1 MTRRV
6 KIIIFFLSAA
16 LVLAAADLYVTFF
29 VPASRAGG
37 KKAVNIQKGT
47 SFRVIAA
54 DLEEKGI
61 IRSADSFIF
70 AASILGDYKKVKAG
84 EYEID
89 SSMTPLHILDMLVKG
104 KVKKYIVTI
113 PEGYNIREV
122 AAILGGEGLV
132 DEAQFLSK
140 VTDKNYAKALGF
152 NALTLEGYLFPD
164 TYEFTKGMS
173 DEEIIARMV
182 ERFLTVYDSEFAGDA
197 KKRGMTMRKAV
208 TLASI
213 IEKETGSPQ
222 ERELVSAVFQNR
234 LKKGVKLQ
242 SDPTV
247 IYDIRDFNGAL
258 TRKDLYARRPHNT
271 YIYYGLPPGPIS
283 NPGRAS
289 LRAAINP
296 AKENYLYF
304 VSKNDGTHFFSR
316 SLKEHNRA
324 VRQYQRHIK
333 LNYEKALQS

>member
-6 KIIIFFLSAA
+6 KIIIFLLSAA
-16 LVLAAADLYVTFF
+16 LVLTAADLYVTFF
-29 VPASRAGG
+29 VPASRTGG

-54 DLEEKGI
+54 DLEEKGL

-84 EYEID
+84 EYELD
-89 SSMTPLHILDMLVKG
+89 SSMTPLQVLDMLVKG

-122 AAILGGEGLV
+122 AAVLAGEGLV
-132 DEAQFLSK
+132 DEGQFLSK
-140 VTDKNYAKALGF
+140 VADRNYAKALGF
-152 NALTLEGYLFPD
+152 NAPTLEGYLFPD

-197 KKRGMTMRKAV
+197 KKRGMTMQKVV

-222 ERELVSAVFQNR
+222 ERELVSAVFHNR

-296 AKENYLYF
+296 ARGDYLYF

-324 VRQYQRHIK
+324 VHQYQRHIK
-333 LNYEKALQS
+333 LNYEKAPQS

>member
-6 KIIIFFLSAA
+6 KIIILLLSAA
-16 LVLAAADLYVTFF
+16 IVLAVVDLYVTFF

-37 KKAVNIQKGT
+37 KKIVNIQKGM
-47 SFRVIAA
+47 SFRVVAT
-54 DLEEKGI
+54 DLEEKGV
-61 IRSADSFIF
+61 IRSAQSFIF
-70 AASILGDYKKVKAG
+70 ASSILGDYKKVRAG
-84 EYEID
+84 EYELD
-89 SSMTPLHILDMLVKG
+89 SSMTPLQILDTLVKG

-122 AAILGGEGLV
+122 AEILAGQGLSDEGR
-132 DEAQFLSK
+132 FLSK
-140 VTDKNYAKALGF
+140 VSDGNYARTLGF
-152 NALTLEGYLFPD
+152 SGPTLEGYLFPD
-164 TYEFTKGMS
+164 TYEFTKGMT
-173 DEEIIARMV
+173 DEEMIARMV
-182 ERFLTVYDSEFAGDA
+182 GRFLTVYDSEFAGDA
-197 KKRGMTMRKAV
+197 KKRGMTMLKAV

-222 ERELVSAVFQNR
+222 ERELISAVFHNR

-247 IYDIRDFNGAL
+247 IYDIMDFNGAL
-258 TRKDLYARRPHNT
+258 TRKNLRTRSPHNT
-271 YIYYGLPPGPIS
+271 YFHYGLPPGPIS

-296 AKENYLYF
+296 AKGDYLYF

-324 VRQYQRHIK
+324 VSLYQRHIRSGSGK
-333 LNYEKALQS
+333 GQQS